1 QAAAHGP
8 NVVSVDDVFVVEQL
22 RDLDD
27 GNSQQ
32 ENAGIGVGVL
42 CDQQVER
49 GGSDRQ
55 VEQPAQPAVQI
66 EMVRSEQEKPVE
78 QRIGGRALEGSR
90 GALVIALLA
99 GGVQPGD
106 LLAEVTFLEVE
117 FLF

>member
-1 QAAAHGP
+1 HGTRGPGRSWKRHRITPVWGSWKVFLGSFQAAAHGP

-32 ENAGIGVGVL
+32 ENAGIGAGVL

-78 QRIGGRALEGSR
+78 QRIG
-90 GALVIALLA
+90 
-99 GGVQPGD
+99 
-106 LLAEVTFLEVE
+106 
-117 FLF
+117 